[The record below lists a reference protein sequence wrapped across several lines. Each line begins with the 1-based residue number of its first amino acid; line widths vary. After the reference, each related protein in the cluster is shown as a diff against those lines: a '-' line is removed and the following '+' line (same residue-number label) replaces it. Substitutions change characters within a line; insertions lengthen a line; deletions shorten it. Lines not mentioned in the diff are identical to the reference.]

1 MRRLLLVISAIVVLF
16 SCKKT
21 GDEKKEHKF
30 SFEFNGKKYN
40 DPSNAS
46 IILVSGGLD
55 LLFIERKDLF
65 GGEIF
70 FYANSSI
77 SNNCAYLVPAGEHY
91 VAHLPGCILYD
102 GGVPVDS
109 VTTYYYRS
117 GNFSYSKSNC
127 LRKTEISPTTGARVE
142 FDVCDVSGSFSLTLG
157 NKINKTIAI
166 TNGSFSFYGVRL

>member
-40 DPSNAS
+40 DPSNATLALLS
-46 IILVSGGLD
+46 GLD
-55 LLFIERKDLF
+55 LLLINRKDLF

-77 SNNCAYLVPAGEHY
+77 SNNCAYLVPTGEHY
-91 VAHLPGCILYD
+91 VAHLPGCALYD
-102 GGVPVDS
+102 GGVLVDS
-109 VTTYYYRS
+109 ITTYFYRS
-117 GNFSYSKSNC
+117 GNLKYSKSNC
-127 LRKTEISPTTGARVE
+127 VRKTEVDPATGSRVE
-142 FDVCDVSGSFSLTLG
+142 YDECDVKGSFSLTLG
-157 NKINKTIAI
+157 NKNNQIIAI